1 MFFSNGKTIT
11 QWLNVYIQL
20 KINTIY
26 LHIISNYFINTREFC
41 FFPIQIVLNVAETT
55 MGVMKP
61 TSPADKGSTDR
72 QECDSL
78 LCFVWFWLLW
88 TCLCV
93 P

>member
-1 MFFSNGKTIT
+1 MFFINGKTIT

-20 KINTIY
+20 KINTIYLHY

-61 TSPADKGSTDR
+61 TSPADKGLT
-72 QECDSL
+72 
-78 LCFVWFWLLW
+78 
-88 TCLCV
+88 
-93 P
+93 